1 MGAAVRNADVVLRG
15 GDVVLERSGLLLGND
30 AVEFSKF
37 KNPATVD
44 RHQEVLVVLL
54 MGVGVP
60 CRAGENDDS
69 LALPNVLPALENQD
83 VAA

>member
-1 MGAAVRNADVVLRG
+1 MGAAVRNADEVLRG

-30 AVEFSKF
+30 AVEFGEF
-37 KNPATVD
+37 ENPATVD

-60 CRAGENDDS
+60 RRE
-69 LALPNVLPALENQD
+69 
-83 VAA
+83 